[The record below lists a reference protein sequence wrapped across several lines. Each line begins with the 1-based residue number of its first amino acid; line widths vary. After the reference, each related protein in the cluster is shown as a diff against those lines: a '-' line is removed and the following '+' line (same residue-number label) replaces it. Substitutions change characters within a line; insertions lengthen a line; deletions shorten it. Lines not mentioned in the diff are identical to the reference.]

1 MKSQVSDS
9 TVTSTLTTA
18 VDEAKTGEDVDGD
31 IGAGD
36 GGSESSYY
44 DDEEESEEEDE
55 EKETESGPK
64 TEEII
69 DITGNYQPMEKAE
82 REA

>member
-1 MKSQVSDS
+1 M
-9 TVTSTLTTA
+9 TTA
-18 VDEAKTGEDVDGD
+18 VEEAKTGEDVDGD

-55 EKETESGPK
+55 EKLSESKTEPK

-69 DITGNYQPMEKAE
+69 DITGNYKP
-82 REA
+82 